1 MMFLQDTS
9 YSYGRGKEDGL
20 MERKDEKER
29 EKIEREKIE
38 RDKEEG
44 EREKSTGI

>member
-29 EKIEREKIE
+29 EKIERDE
-38 RDKEEG
+38 DEG
-44 EREKSTGI
+44 EREKSTGM